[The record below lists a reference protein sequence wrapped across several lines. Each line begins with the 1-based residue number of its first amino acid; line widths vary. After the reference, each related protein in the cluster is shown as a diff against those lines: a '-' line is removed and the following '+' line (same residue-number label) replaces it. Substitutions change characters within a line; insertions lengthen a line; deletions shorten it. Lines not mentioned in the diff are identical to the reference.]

1 MPLASSSLL
10 EDFGVLLKG
19 RFSCAGDDCFKVVFL
34 CHVIEPGN
42 DDDDDEEVPS
52 EYTAVATEADLKAIE
67 EDWSWGCLVAG

>member
-1 MPLASSSLL
+1 MQGTIVSRL
-10 EDFGVLLKG
+10 F
-19 RFSCAGDDCFKVVFL
+19 FF

-42 DDDDDEEVPS
+42 DDDDEEVPS